1 VITPSEFDG
10 WCAKY
15 RNEPFDDYHRYHRP
29 AALIALRMAG
39 GNIGD
44 LLDWLQPPPPTGHTS
59 ADMDL
64 FKAAGIRPPP
74 RKSAP

>member
-1 VITPSEFDG
+1 
-10 WCAKY
+10 
-15 RNEPFDDYHRYHRP
+15 
-29 AALIALRMAG
+29 M
-39 GNIGD
+39 GD

-74 RKSAP
+74 RKAE